1 MEVETVMYREL
12 IELKPA
18 TLRKNPHMTIVTDYI
33 LICVG
38 MCVSLFLQGGY
49 ATYRYAQ
56 PAAATAAA
64 YSDR

>member
-1 MEVETVMYREL
+1 MFSTFKTCNTEEKKQKKQHLTG
-12 IELKPA
+12 LK
-18 TLRKNPHMTIVTDYI
+18 DDI

-38 MCVSLFLQGGY
+38 MSCVCLQGGY